1 VDAYG
6 DFSSWLG
13 ERITITANE
22 LISLFPAKKDYIS
35 LSVDYKLGTKVT
47 YTEWWTDEYCFSTYK
62 DEVLDKHKN
71 EYFLYPE
78 ETEEVDA
85 IGMPIV
91 TSPRNHFA
99 SPKKPYTFLSVFSLQ
114 ERPHDITGLIEQNI
128 RNQNKIS
135 KRTEQIDNNVSQS
148 NNGIAFSELNFNQ
161 QTAKQAS
168 DALTNGV
175 GKVLVPAGGPISE
188 AIVRIPAA
196 SFPDAAFKDLE
207 NSEQHLRSSW
217 GIQGISSQPDNTD
230 QTARGMILNQSHD
243 TSRIGGGIGDAVEQ
257 VARNVFNWLVQLY
270 CVFYDEKHF
279 AAVMGIGKAVQYAEI
294 SARDIDRQ
302 LIVTISP
309 NSMKPKDEIS
319 TIRMAQELF
328 KIGAIGPKVL
338 LETLDFPNPDDAA
351 ADGILYK
358 TDQILYMQLNFPELA
373 SRIQQMVM
381 QQKGANPA
389 IPAGSKPVDLSEPA
403 QPIKNVSSVD
413 SPAIDPA
420 SAALSQVQLPQ

>member
-1 VDAYG
+1 M
-6 DFSSWLG
+6 
-13 ERITITANE
+13 
-22 LISLFPAKKDYIS
+22 
-35 LSVDYKLGTKVT
+35 GTKVT

-71 EYFLYPE
+71 EYFLYAE
-78 ETEEVDA
+78 ETGEMDEL
-85 IGMPIV
+85 GMPIFS
-91 TSPRNHFA
+91 SPRNHFA

-114 ERPHDITGLIEQNI
+114 EQPHDITGLIEQNI
-128 RNQNKIS
+128 PNQNKIS

-161 QTAKQAS
+161 QTAKQAA

-188 AIVRIPAA
+188 AIVRIPAS

-207 NSEQHLRSSW
+207 NSEEHLRSSW
-217 GIQGISSQPDNTD
+217 GIQGISSQPQTTD

-319 TIRMAQELF
+319 TVNMAQTLF

-358 TDQILYMQLNFPELA
+358 TDPNLYMQLNFPELA
-373 SRIQQMVM
+373 SRMQQMAM
-381 QQKGANPA
+381 QSAQAQQ
-389 IPAGSKPVDLSEPA
+389 A
-403 QPIKNVSSVD
+403 QPNVEQIDTSQPIPKVSPD
-413 SPAIDPA
+413 SPAVDAA
-420 SAALSQVQLPQ
+420 SAALNQVQLPQ